1 MKKVLIPLVAGSL
14 LLGSVMM
21 SNAGTFAQFIEQTGG
36 NAFSF
41 TGGNAGTLSTTNTL
55 VFFQFKSTG
64 GITTLQPTPFDANI
78 SGRLTFSAIA
88 NGTSA
93 TAGSNPSQQFGT
105 TSFTFTSAAN
115 QVVGGI
121 LIPAGTNLLTGTV
134 TPSGFPLVAGTLSGP
149 NGGSSATYSGSDV
162 NPPPGFANNVTFSSA
177 YLNFTGSFNDA
188 YAYSFSSV
196 SPFFSLGG
204 AFPFQFI
211 NRFTAAGSGT
221 FSSDVVPEPGSI
233 ALLAGMGITFGG
245 IAFSRRRRRN
255 K

>member
-1 MKKVLIPLVAGSL
+1 MKKVLIPLVTGSL

-21 SNAGTFAQFIEQTGG
+21 SSAGTFAQFIEQTGG

-64 GITTLQPTPFDANI
+64 GIATLQPTPFDVNI
-78 SGRLTFSAIA
+78 SGRLTFSAVA
-88 NGTSA
+88 NGTPA

-105 TSFTFTSAAN
+105 TGFTFTSAAN
-115 QVVGGI
+115 QGVGGVF
-121 LIPAGTNLLTGTV
+121 IPAGTNLLTGTV
-134 TPSGFPLVAGTLSGP
+134 TPSGLPLVAGTLSGP

-162 NPPPGFANNVTFSSA
+162 NPPPGFANDVTFSSA
-177 YLNFTGSFNDA
+177 YLDFTGSFNDA

-196 SPFFSLGG
+196 SPSYTLGG

-211 NRFTAAGSGT
+211 NPFTAAGTGT
-221 FSSDVVPEPGSI
+221 FSSDVVPEPGLM
-233 ALLAGMGITFGG
+233 ALMAGMGVFGSLL
-245 IAFSRRRRRN
+245 AFRRVRLR
-255 K
+255 